1 MIARSRNGGPRL
13 RLALSVGAQ
22 VSLALLVGC
31 QNESTG
37 PTSTDPPASAPVLT
51 LAAAPSPLYLHGS
64 GGTANPPVLFLDG
77 SAPTAATAKYKD
89 SPSVK
94 FSGGNT
100 WAAVGTWTA
109 APSEV
114 SGSVTAAGPADVW
127 LGLKNSDDVGTRFDL
142 RVEAYKNG
150 DLVGSGE
157 FRCIHGLVR
166 NANQATEVT
175 VGFDSF
181 APAVFD
187 GTSDVFSLKVL
198 ARIGTT
204 PAGAFCGGHSN
215 ATGVRLYFD
224 ATSRVAS
231 VGLTLGPTS
240 VEFASVSGGA
250 NHTCAVT
257 TTGAAY
263 CWGSNDR
270 GQLGDDTRI
279 DRSVPTAVSGGLTF
293 ASVGAGYNHSCGVT
307 TGGAAYCWGNNDV
320 GGLGDGSYTDSNV
333 PVAVSGGLTFASVG
347 TGLSYSCGL
356 TTAGAAYCWGYNG
369 AGALGNGSGFSGN
382 SNVPLAVAGGHTFSS
397 LTTGFSHTC
406 GVTAIGD
413 AYCWGNNDY
422 GDLGDGTTTHR
433 NVPSLVL
440 GGPYASVLAGHFHS
454 CGLTIVGSAFCWG
467 FNGFGQLGNGTTT
480 DNSTPNPVPVPVLG
494 GLTFASATVGL
505 NHSCGVTTAAAA
517 YCWGGNYDGQLGD
530 STNTARTV
538 PVAVSGGLTFG
549 SLDGGDDH
557 TCGVTT
563 AGAAYC
569 WGLNNAGQLGN
580 GTNGFSTNRKFPVA
594 VNSPS

>member
-1 MIARSRNGGPRL
+1 MITQQRNAGLPL
-13 RLALSVGAQ
+13 LLALLLGAQ
-22 VSLALLVGC
+22 ALLVGC

-37 PTSTDPPASAPVLT
+37 PTSTGPPPLAPFVALVASSSCLF
-51 LAAAPSPLYLHGS
+51 LHGS

-94 FSGGNT
+94 FSGGNP

-114 SGSVTAAGPADVW
+114 NGSLTAAGPADVW
-127 LGLKNSDDVGTRFDL
+127 LGLKNSDDIGTRFDL

-150 DLVGSGE
+150 DLIGSGE
-157 FRCIHGLVR
+157 SRCIQGIVR
-166 NANQATEVT
+166 NADLATEVT
-175 VGFDSF
+175 LAFDPF
-181 APAVFD
+181 TPAVFN

-198 ARIGTT
+198 TRIGTT
-204 PAGAFCGGHSN
+204 PTGGSCGGHSN
-215 ATGVRLYFD
+215 AAGLRLYFD
-224 ATSRVAS
+224 AISRPAS
-231 VGLTLGPTS
+231 IGLTLAPTS
-240 VEFASVSGGA
+240 VEFSWVSGGA
-250 NHTCAVT
+250 SHTCGVT

-270 GQLGDDTRI
+270 GQLGDNTRI
-279 DRSVPTAVSGGLTF
+279 DRSVPTAVSGGFTF
-293 ASVGAGYNHSCGVT
+293 ASVSAGYNHSCGVT
-307 TGGAAYCWGNNDV
+307 TTGAAYCWGNNDV

-333 PVAVSGGLTFASVG
+333 PVAVSGGHTFASVG

-369 AGALGNGSGFSGN
+369 AGALGDGSGFSGN
-382 SNVPLAVAGGHTFSS
+382 SNVPVAVSGGHTFAS
-397 LTTGFSHTC
+397 LTTGFSHSC
-406 GVTAIGD
+406 GVTTTGA

-422 GDLGDGTTTHR
+422 GDLGDGTTNHR
-433 NVPSLVL
+433 NVPSLVV
-440 GGPYASVLAGHFHS
+440 GGPFASVSAGHFH
-454 CGLTIVGSAFCWG
+454 TCWVSIAGAAYCSG

-480 DNSTPNPVPVPVLG
+480 DNSTANPVPVPVLG

-505 NHSCGVTTAAAA
+505 DHSCGVTTAAAA

-530 STNTARTV
+530 GTNSMSTV
-538 PVAVSGGLTFG
+538 PVAVSGGYSFA
-549 SLDGGDDH
+549 SVDGGDDH

-569 WGLNNAGQLGN
+569 WGLNRAGQLGN
-580 GTNGFSTNRKFPVA
+580 GTSGTNRNSPVA
-594 VNSPS
+594 VSQP